1 MTETTNEDRAN
12 VRYVRGRDTSL
23 LRRLK
28 RYPAINIVVV
38 YALFLLGLALF
49 TIAKGGD
56 FAFYSELNLSVLSQ
70 QIPIT
75 AIVAIGVGILMISGE
90 FDISV
95 AATFT
100 FAAFVTALTLQDVG
114 LPLPIAFAAG
124 MSSGIVIGLINGWIT
139 CWLGI
144 PSFITTI
151 GMMFFGRGLVRW
163 ISINPQTNLP
173 DSTNFFPNEAFQ
185 SALTGNL
192 FGPVY
197 AQFVWLGVVALLG
210 YLILNRHRLGNHI
223 FAAGG
228 NEAAARSVGVNTRR
242 VKLTAFVICGMTAAF
257 AGILQATRIN
267 EIEPSYVVI
276 SGLELKAI
284 AAAVVG
290 GVALTGGRGTILGM
304 VLGAA
309 LIDTVDNVQ
318 VLMNAPEI
326 LFKGFLGAIII
337 LAAILN
343 SVIGQRQE
351 S

>member
-1 MTETTNEDRAN
+1 MANETTGPSAGL
-12 VRYVRGRDTSL
+12 RYERGRDTSL
-23 LRRLK
+23 MRQLQ

-38 YALFLLGLALF
+38 YVLFLLGLGIF
-49 TIAKGGD
+49 TAIKGGD
-56 FAFYSELNLSVLSQ
+56 FAFYTELNLAILAQ
-70 QIPIT
+70 QVPIT
-75 AIVAIGVGILMISGE
+75 AIVAVGVGILMISGE

-100 FAAFVTALTLQDVG
+100 FAAFITAIFLQDLG
-114 LPLPIAFAAG
+114 LPLPVAFIAGILSGAA
-124 MSSGIVIGLINGWIT
+124 IGAVNGWLT
-139 CWLGI
+139 CWFGI

-163 ISINPQTNLP
+163 VSINPQTNLP
-173 DSTNFFPNEAFQ
+173 DSSSFFPSEFFQ
-185 SALTGNL
+185 SVLTGNL
-192 FGPVY
+192 IGPVY
-197 AQFVWLGVVALLG
+197 AQFIWLIVVAFIG
-210 YLILNRHRLGNHI
+210 YLILNRHRLGNHM

-228 NEAAARSVGVNTRR
+228 NESAARSVGVNTRK
-242 VKLTAFVICGMTAAF
+242 VKLTAFILCGMAAAF

-290 GVALTGGRGTILGM
+290 GVALRGGRGTILGI

-343 SVIGQRQE
+343 SVIGRRQE